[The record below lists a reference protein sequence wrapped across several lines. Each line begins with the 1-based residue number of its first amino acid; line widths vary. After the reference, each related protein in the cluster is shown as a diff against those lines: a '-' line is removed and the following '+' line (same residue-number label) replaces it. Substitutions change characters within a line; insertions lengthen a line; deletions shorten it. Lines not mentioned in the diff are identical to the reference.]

1 MVEGKNVILA
11 VSGGIAAF
19 KSAALVSKLV
29 QAGANV
35 KVMMT
40 ESAKEFVTPLTF
52 QALSSQPVY
61 DNTFHEPDPTKIAHI
76 DIADWAD
83 VILVAPATANV
94 LAKLANGIA
103 DDMLTTTILATTA
116 PIYLAP
122 AMNVNMYN
130 RRSVQRNVKTLKE
143 DGYKVIDGEE
153 GYLACG
159 WTGKGRMAE
168 PDDLLQILQKH
179 FSSQSRNLLA
189 GKKVVITAGPTQ
201 ERIDPVRYFTN
212 HSSGKMG
219 YAIAQAAKEQGAE
232 VVLISGPTTLQ
243 VPDGIEVVHTISA
256 QDMYEA
262 VIKYFV
268 HADIVI
274 KSAAVADYRP
284 KDTFLHK
291 RKKQPGTWSVEM
303 ERTIDILKTIGEQK
317 TTQLLVGFAAESE
330 NVEEYALSKLHSKN
344 LDLIVANNILQEGAG
359 FKGETNIIMTIAKDG
374 RKKEYPVLSK
384 IEAAKCIIE
393 DIISYTKRQEHS

>member
-1 MVEGKNVILA
+1 MVNGKNVILA

-19 KSAALVSKLV
+19 KAAALVSKLV

-35 KVMMT
+35 KVIMT

-52 QALSSQPVY
+52 QALSRNPVY
-61 DNTFHEPDPTKIAHI
+61 DNTFNEPDPTKIAHI

-103 DDMLTTTILATTA
+103 DDMLTTTMLATTA
-116 PIYLAP
+116 PTYLAP

-130 RRSVQRNVKTLKE
+130 RASVQRNISSLKE

-168 PDDLLQILQKH
+168 PEDLLQILQKH
-179 FSSQSRNLLA
+179 FSIQSRNLLA
-189 GKKVVITAGPTQ
+189 RKKVIITAGPTQ

-219 YAIAQAAKEQGAE
+219 YALAQAAKEQGAE
-232 VVLISGPTTLQ
+232 VVLISGPTHLQ
-243 VPDGIEVVHTISA
+243 VPDGVEVVHIISA

-262 VIKYFV
+262 VMKYFV
-268 HADIVI
+268 NADIVI

-317 TTQLLVGFAAESE
+317 TTQLLIGFAAESE
-330 NVEEYALSKLHSKN
+330 HVEKYALNKLHSKN

-359 FKGETNIIMTIAKDG
+359 FKGDTNIIMTIAKDG
-374 RKKEYPVLSK
+374 EKKEYPVLSK
-384 IEAAKCIIE
+384 NEAATCIID
-393 DIISYTKRQEHS
+393 DIISYLKRHENS